1 MALETTAS
9 LKQALYKME
18 QIDAD
23 LQNRRQ
29 LIATAVTGKD
39 VPTNGSDSFQK
50 MADNIDSIKTK
61 LPILEGDV
69 GVAEDSEGNV
79 YGVNE
84 FRRQHIY
91 SDKLKKVQK
100 VWEYGGHSAS
110 ITSMAIDKEGFIYS
124 VSDDYSLIITSP
136 DGIKLNQIKYT
147 DKLTSIAV
155 DNDGFIYIGLYNS
168 PMATLLKISKDL
180 TQVWSYTDE
189 FMYRITSIALDN
201 NGFIYVASEDNAV
214 RKINNLGE
222 LIWKYKGHT
231 GYVLSVA
238 VDKDGNVYSGSAD
251 KSVRRISPEGNEI
264 WRLNDVVGVNSV
276 VVDNEG
282 CVYSGNGNGVVKKI
296 SSEGKEIWSYSNSS
310 WVNCLAIDSDNY
322 IYCGYDLTVRKL
334 DRYGELM
341 WQFTSSGYAFNTIGF
356 YDQGNIYTNKTSTLI
371 NLKDN
376 VSIEK
381 IAVLK
386 EREVQ

>member
-1 MALETTAS
+1 MSLETNAS
-9 LKQALYKME
+9 LKEVVDKAE

-23 LQNRRQ
+23 LQNKKQ

-39 VPTNGSDSFQK
+39 VPTNGSDSFQT

-61 LPILEGDV
+61 LPILEGDA
-69 GVAEDSEGNV
+69 GVAEDSKGNV

-84 FRRQHIY
+84 FRRQHVY
-91 SDKLKKVQK
+91 LDKSKKVNK
-100 VWEYGGHSAS
+100 VWEFSRHSDS

-124 VSDDYSLIITSP
+124 VGDSYLIITSP
-136 DGIKLNQIKYT
+136 DGVELNQKKYAN
-147 DKLTSIAV
+147 KNTSVAV
-155 DNDGFIYIGLYNS
+155 DNDGTIYLGLYNS
-168 PMATLLKISKDL
+168 PMATLSKISKDL

-189 FMYRITSIALDN
+189 FMYRITSIAFDN
-201 NGFIYVASEDNAV
+201 NGFIYVASEDKAV

-222 LIWKYKGHT
+222 LLWKYTGHS
-231 GYVLSVA
+231 GHVLSVA
-238 VDKDGNVYSGSAD
+238 VDKDGNIYSGSAD

-264 WRLNDVVGVNSV
+264 WRVNDVAEVRSV

-282 CVYSGNGNGVVKKI
+282 CVYSGNADGVVKKI

-356 YDQGNIYTNKTSTLI
+356 YEQGNIYTNKGGGLI
-371 NLKDN
+371 KLKDN
-376 VSIEK
+376 YTLEK